1 MGSKKKMSL
10 EVVHL
15 HAAGIDVGSKSHFV
29 AIGQDVESVQEFGVY
44 ASDLSSLAQWLV
56 SNGVKHVAMESTGN
70 YWQNL
75 YAELV
80 AHGLEVI
87 LVNGKFTKQ
96 MKGKKTDVLDCMWI
110 QKLHSLGLLT
120 GSFLP
125 DENTAKLRTYTR
137 QRKKLQE
144 QAAQASLRMQ
154 KYLKLLHLRLD
165 IVVKDICGLTGMKII
180 KDIVEHGNLD
190 GASLAQHRHY
200 NCRKSEEEI
209 AKALQGNNKEEYLFG
224 LRQDYEIYHFLK
236 KKVEECE
243 EQIAQFFDAY
253 FEEQEAVVDDLPEEK
268 PYKRRNKNN
277 PKNMDL
283 NVLSYQYFGGVD
295 LLQIEGVSYST
306 VLTIISEVGA
316 EGMNKFKSAKQF
328 ASWLRLAPNNK
339 ISGGKTLSNRTPKG
353 SGRLKIALRNAA
365 NAIGNLKEGHLAA
378 FFKRIAYKKGR
389 QIAITATARKLA
401 MIIGNM
407 ITKKQPYNPPEPYLF
422 LDQKRKLGIVKRI
435 RKKMAKFDISAD
447 ELVRKT

>member
-1 MGSKKKMSL
+1 MGKGKKMSL
-10 EVVHL
+10 EVIHPN
-15 HAAGIDVGSKSHFV
+15 AAGIDVGSKSHFV
-29 AIGQDVESVQEFGVY
+29 AIGQQSEQVREFGVY
-44 ASDLSSLAQWLV
+44 ASDLSTLAQWLL
-56 SNGVKHVAMESTGN
+56 SNGIKHVAMESTGN

-75 YAELV
+75 YAELIS
-80 AHGLEVI
+80 HGLEVI

-125 DENTAKLRTYTR
+125 DENTAKLRAYSR
-137 QRKKLQE
+137 QRKKLLE

-154 KYLKLLHLRLD
+154 KYLKLLNFRLD
-165 IVVKDICGLTGMKII
+165 VVVKDVCGLTGMKII
-180 KDIVEHGNLD
+180 SDIVAGNLD

-209 AKALQGNNKEEYLFG
+209 AKALQGNNKAEYLFG
-224 LRQDYEIYHFLK
+224 LKQDYEIYHFLK
-236 KKVEECE
+236 DKIKECE
-243 EQIAQFFDAY
+243 EQIAEFFEDY
-253 FEEQEAVVDDLPEEK
+253 FEQQEEVVDDLPSEK

-295 LLQIEGVSYST
+295 LLAIEGVSHST
-306 VLTIISEVGA
+306 VLTIMSEVGA
-316 EGMNKFKSAKQF
+316 EGMNEFQSAKQF

-365 NAIGNLKEGHLAA
+365 NAIGNLKEGHLAS

-389 QIAITATARKLA
+389 QTAITATARKLA
-401 MIIGNM
+401 MIIWNM
-407 ITKKQPYNPPEPYLF
+407 VTKKQPYNPPEPYLF
-422 LDQKRKLGIVKRI
+422 LDEKRKLGMVKRI

-447 ELVRKT
+447 DLAATA

>member
-1 MGSKKKMSL
+1 MERKKKMSL
-10 EVVHL
+10 EVVHP

-29 AIGQDVESVQEFGVY
+29 AIGQSSEQVREFGVY
-44 ASDLSSLAQWLV
+44 AEDLSDLGKWLL
-56 SNGVKHVAMESTGN
+56 SNEVKHVAMESTGN

-75 YAELV
+75 YAELIS
-80 AHGLEVI
+80 HGLEVI

-96 MKGKKTDVLDCMWI
+96 MQGKKTDVLDCTWI

-125 DENTAKLRTYTR
+125 DEMTAKLRTYTR
-137 QRKKLQE
+137 QRRKLLE

-154 KYLKLLHLRLD
+154 KYLKLLNFRLD
-165 IVVKDICGLTGMKII
+165 VVVKDVCGLTGMKII
-180 KDIVEHGNLD
+180 KDIVENGNLN
-190 GASLAQHRHY
+190 GKSLAQHRHY
-200 NCRKSEEEI
+200 NCRKSESEI

-224 LRQDYEIYHFLK
+224 LRQDYEIYHFFK
-236 KKVEECE
+236 QKVEACE
-243 EQIAQFFDAY
+243 AEIAKFFDAY
-253 FEEQEAVVDDLPEEK
+253 FESQEQVVDDLPIEK

-277 PKNMDL
+277 PKNIDL

-295 LLQIEGVSYST
+295 LLAIEGVSYST
-306 VLTIISEVGA
+306 VLTIMSEVGA
-316 EGMNKFKSAKQF
+316 EGMHRFKSAKQF
-328 ASWLRLAPNNK
+328 TCWLRLAPNNK

-353 SGRLKIALRNAA
+353 SGQLKIALRNAA
-365 NAIGNLKEGHLAA
+365 NAIGNLKEGHLAS

-401 MIIGNM
+401 MIIWNM
-407 ITKKQPYNPPEPYLF
+407 VTKKQPYDPPEPYLF

-435 RKKMAKFDISAD
+435 RKKMAKFDISTD
-447 ELVRKT
+447 DLELKT